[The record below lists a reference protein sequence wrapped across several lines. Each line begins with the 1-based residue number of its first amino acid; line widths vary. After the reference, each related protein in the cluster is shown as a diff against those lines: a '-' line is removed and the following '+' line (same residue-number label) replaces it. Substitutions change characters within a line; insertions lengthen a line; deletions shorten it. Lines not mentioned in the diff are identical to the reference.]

1 MRIGDVIEAVA
12 LRRNVAY
19 REYFDSIKFSR
30 RINYHTT
37 MDPMYEEYSAAQQ
50 KSRFFSKLACRLV
63 FNCR

>member
-37 MDPMYEEYSAAQQ
+37 MDPMYEEYNCQMKEVVS
-50 KSRFFSKLACRLV
+50 SRCTINKYIHSL
-63 FNCR
+63 